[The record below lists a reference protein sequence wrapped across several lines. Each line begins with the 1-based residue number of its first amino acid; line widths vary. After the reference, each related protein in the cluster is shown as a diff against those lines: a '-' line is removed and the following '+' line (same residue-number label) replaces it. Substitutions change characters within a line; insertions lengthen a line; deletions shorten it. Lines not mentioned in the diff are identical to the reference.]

1 LNYSQF
7 HYEASRNE
15 AVGGDAESQAYYL
28 QKVKENC
35 KEHFKAKREL

>member
-1 LNYSQF
+1 
-7 HYEASRNE
+7 
-15 AVGGDAESQAYYL
+15 VGNIERTRVTLTVDDGQAYYL